1 MLLAQTDLLLDD
13 PFAFFVL
20 ITCISLSLIIGITF
34 HEASHAFIARKL
46 GDPTSMRLGRIT
58 LNPKAHLDPAG
69 TIMLLILGFGWGK
82 PVPVDPRNLRFGRQG
97 LAIVSLAGPAA
108 NVLIALG
115 LALLFQVGLLEAG
128 DFSRA
133 ELRTLNIPAWGNIVA
148 TYSILLNL
156 ILAAFNLLP
165 LGPLDGAGILSGI
178 VPRNW
183 LHLVDNF
190 ERLGLILL
198 ILIIGLS
205 VLTDLNPLG
214 FVFQPVLQFG
224 AFLMR

>member
-20 ITCISLSLIIGITF
+20 ITCVSLSLLVGITF

-46 GDPTSMRLGRIT
+46 GDPTSDRLGRIT
-58 LNPKAHLDPAG
+58 LNPKAHLDPMG
-69 TIMLLILGFGWGK
+69 TLMLLIVGFGWGK
-82 PVPVDPRNLRFGRQG
+82 PVPVDPRNLRYGRQG
-97 LAIVSLAGPAA
+97 LAIVSVAGPAA
-108 NVLIALG
+108 NIFIALS
-115 LALLFQVGLLEAG
+115 LALLFQLGFLEAG
-128 DFSRA
+128 EFSRS
-133 ELRTLNIPAWGNIVA
+133 ELRTLNLSAWVNIVA

-183 LHLVDNF
+183 LHFVDSIERMGLV
-190 ERLGLILL
+190 LL
-198 ILIIGLS
+198 IFVVGCS

-214 FVFQPVLQFG
+214 FVFQPVLEFG
-224 AFLMR
+224 AFLMT

>member
-1 MLLAQTDLLLDD
+1 MGSEM
-13 PFAFFVL
+13 
-20 ITCISLSLIIGITF
+20 CI
-34 HEASHAFIARKL
+34 R
-46 GDPTSMRLGRIT
+46 DR
-58 LNPKAHLDPAG
+58 
-69 TIMLLILGFGWGK
+69 
-82 PVPVDPRNLRFGRQG
+82 
-97 LAIVSLAGPAA
+97 
-108 NVLIALG
+108 
-115 LALLFQVGLLEAG
+115 
-128 DFSRA
+128 
-133 ELRTLNIPAWGNIVA
+133 NIPAWVNIVA

-214 FVFQPVLQFG
+214 FVFQRVLQFG